1 MTMYFQCTL
10 SQGTGRTS
18 AYIEQRG
25 AQVGK
30 LVDVK
35 EDGFSGLWL
44 VESVSSHGVS
54 DEYLREKQ
62 RKDRHFN
69 QDI

>member
-25 AQVGK
+25 ARVGK
-30 LVDVK
+30 LVEIL
-35 EDGFSGLWL
+35 EDKFSGLWE
-44 VESVSSHGVS
+44 VISVSDRGVS
-54 DEYLREKQ
+54 AEYLREKQ
-62 RKDRHFN
+62 RKDRNFN

>member
-1 MTMYFQCTL
+1 MYFQCTL
-10 SQGTGRTS
+10 SQGTGRATG
-18 AYIEQRG
+18 YIEQRG

-30 LVDVK
+30 LVEVK
-35 EDGFSGLWL
+35 EAGFTGLWS
-44 VESVSSHGVS
+44 VDSVSDRGVS

>member
-25 AQVGK
+25 AQMGK
-30 LVDVK
+30 LIDVK
-35 EDGFSGLWL
+35 EDGFTGLWR
-44 VESVSSHGVS
+44 VESVSDRGV
-54 DEYLREKQ
+54 DAEYLREKQ
-62 RKDRHFN
+62 RKDRSFN

>member
-1 MTMYFQCTL
+1 MMYFQCTL
-10 SQGTGRTS
+10 SQGTGRTT

-30 LVDVK
+30 LLEVK
-35 EDGFSGLWL
+35 EDGFTGRWR
-44 VESVSSHGVS
+44 VESVSDKGV
-54 DEYLREKQ
+54 DEVYLREKQ